1 MFNNNKGNQNNILNT
16 LFIDKV
22 IGNDFYNI

>member
-1 MFNNNKGNQNNILNT
+1 MFNNNKGNQNNILKT

-22 IGNDFYNI
+22 IGMIFYNI